1 MSETKQ
7 KFDAK
12 HTFLI
17 GLAFFSSAL
26 AWDMYDSQ
34 VSLSLYHYLAGIGL
48 TGLLLGLDNLVGVI
62 VQPIM
67 GSVSDNTRTKFGR
80 RMPYILIGIP
90 LGALFFA
97 LIPFETSLISLLIFM
112 FLFIV
117 SMSMWRSQ
125 AVSLMPDFV
134 NPENRSK
141 GNAIINVMGGLGL
154 VGSTLISYTIVDIS
168 LQLAFIVVSV
178 IMLLSLIVL
187 FFTVKEKDSY
197 AYQALLAEEKDTGE
211 KIKTKKEKISL
222 ISSFKDIIKE
232 EDKSTLFVLLA
243 IFFAMSAYYGL
254 MGLFTIYAQNIFS
267 MTRGEAGGLK
277 LYAGLSFLVAAF
289 PLSLL
294 AEKFGRKLFIKIG
307 LVIFIIG
314 ALIGFSIPTKTV
326 VTISL
331 VLLGV
336 GYACIV
342 VNTIVIVWALAPS
355 EKKIGTYTGVYYAF
369 SFLAAIIAPGIF
381 ELLTILFTWNAFF
394 LIGAAFLVIALVLM
408 FLVKRE
414 SPDLTEEQKIAK
426 KKAIQEL

>member
-1 MSETKQ
+1 MSENKR
-7 KFDAK
+7 KFDVK

-17 GLAFFSSAL
+17 GLAFFSSAI

-34 VSLSLYHYLAGIGL
+34 VSISLYNYLAGLGL
-48 TGLLLGLDNLVGVI
+48 TGLLLGLDNLVGVFI
-62 VQPIM
+62 QPIM

-80 RMPYILIGIP
+80 RIPYILIGIP
-90 LGALFFA
+90 VGALFFA
-97 LIPFETSLISLLIFM
+97 LIPFESSLISLLIFM

-125 AVSLMPDFV
+125 AVALMPDFV
-134 NPENRSK
+134 HPESRSK
-141 GNAIINVMGGLGL
+141 GNSIINIMGGLGL
-154 VGSTLISYTIVDIS
+154 VGSTLISYTIVDFS
-168 LQLAFIVVSV
+168 LQLAFIVVSA
-178 IMLLSLIVL
+178 IMLISLVVL
-187 FFTVKEKDSY
+187 FFTVKEKDAY
-197 AYQALLAEEKDTGE
+197 AYQALLAEEKEAGE
-211 KIKTKKEKISL
+211 KIKTKKEKVSL

-254 MGLFTIYAQNIFS
+254 MGLFTVYAQNTLS

-277 LYAGLSFLVAAF
+277 LFAGLTFLIAAF
-289 PLSLL
+289 PLSVL

-314 ALIGFSIPTKTV
+314 ALIGFSIPTRT
-326 VTISL
+326 VTIIAL
-331 VLLGV
+331 ILLGI
-336 GYACIV
+336 GYACII
-342 VNTIVIVWALAPS
+342 VNTIVIVWAMAPS

-381 ELLTILFTWNAFF
+381 EGFAILFTWNSFF
-394 LIGAAFLVIALVLM
+394 LIGAIILVIALVFM

-414 SPDLTEEQKIAK
+414 SAELTEEQKLAK
-426 KKAIQEL
+426 QKAIQEL

>member
-17 GLAFFSSAL
+17 GLAFFSSSL

-34 VSLSLYHYLAGIGL
+34 VSLSLYYYLAGVGL

-62 VQPIM
+62 IQPIM
-67 GSVSDNTRTKFGR
+67 GNVSDNTRTKFGR
-80 RMPYILIGIP
+80 RIPYILIGIP

-134 NPENRSK
+134 HPENRSK

-154 VGSTLISYTIVDIS
+154 VGSTLISFTIVDFS

-178 IMLLSLIVL
+178 IMLISLIIL
-187 FFTVKEKDSY
+187 FFTVKEKDAY
-197 AYQALLAEEKDTGE
+197 GYQALLAEEKGAGE

-232 EDKSTLFVLLA
+232 EDKSTLYALLA
-243 IFFAMSAYYGL
+243 IFFTMLAYYGL
-254 MGLFTIYAQNIFS
+254 MGLFTIYAQNTFS
-267 MTRGEAGGLK
+267 ITRGEAGGLK
-277 LYAGLSFLVAAF
+277 LFAGLTFLVAAI

-294 AEKFGRKLFIKIG
+294 AEKFGRKLLIKIG

-326 VTISL
+326 TIISL
-331 VLLGV
+331 ILLGV
-336 GYACIV
+336 GYACIA
-342 VNTIVIVWALAPS
+342 VNTIVIVWAMAPS

-369 SFLAAIIAPGIF
+369 SFLAAIIAPGVF
-381 ELLTILFTWNAFF
+381 EGLAILFTWNAFF
-394 LIGAAFLVIALVLM
+394 LIGAVFLVIALVLM
-408 FLVKRE
+408 FFVKRE
-414 SPDLTEEQKIAK
+414 SADLTEEQKMAK